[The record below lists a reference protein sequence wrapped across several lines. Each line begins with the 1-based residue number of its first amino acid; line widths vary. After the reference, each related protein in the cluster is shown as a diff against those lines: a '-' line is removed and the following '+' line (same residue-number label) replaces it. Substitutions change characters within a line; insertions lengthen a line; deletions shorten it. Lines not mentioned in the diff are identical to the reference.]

1 MTNPTA
7 ADFLLAGKDIQNK
20 AGRPIGSAGTEDR
33 HFREFFRAG
42 PFVVS
47 QLWNL
52 LAHNNFIPLE
62 GEMKHLLWML
72 HFLKAY
78 PKQAA
83 VCSTVG
89 GSAGAINPKTLQKY
103 MWPFIR
109 AVANFEPAV
118 VRNNDSVLYIFRIQL
133 TLFPQDCF

>member
-20 AGRPIGSAGTEDR
+20 AGQPIGSVGTEDR
-33 HFREFFRAG
+33 HFRDFFRTG

-52 LAHNNFIPLE
+52 LAHNNFIPPE

-72 HFLKAY
+72 HYFKAY

-83 VCSTVG
+83 ICSTVG
-89 GSAGAINPKTLQKY
+89 GSAGA
-103 MWPFIR
+103 
-109 AVANFEPAV
+109 ADFEPAV
-118 VRNNDSVLYIFRIQL
+118 VRNNDYVLYIFRIQL

>member
-1 MTNPTA
+1 LTYP
-7 ADFLLAGKDIQNK
+7 
-20 AGRPIGSAGTEDR
+20 GTEDR
-33 HFREFFRAG
+33 HFREFFGTG

-52 LAHNNFIPLE
+52 LAHNNLIPPE

-78 PKQAA
+78 LKQAA

-89 GSAGAINPKTLQKY
+89 GSAGAIGPKTLQKY

-118 VRNNDSVLYIFRIQL
+118 VRNNDSVSYIF
-133 TLFPQDCF
+133 